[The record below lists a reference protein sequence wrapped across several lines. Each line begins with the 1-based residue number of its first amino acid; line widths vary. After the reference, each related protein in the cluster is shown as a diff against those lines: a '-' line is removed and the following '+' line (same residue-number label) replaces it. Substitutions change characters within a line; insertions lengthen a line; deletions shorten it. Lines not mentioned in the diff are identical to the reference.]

1 MDNSLGLCAC
11 CHVLLPVLLSSSI
24 TAACHCRSGLSMTVL
39 LLPSSYQVPGL
50 LSHLG
55 LTTISWGNSIFT
67 FNLQTREPK
76 LTKWLTGS
84 EVSQMIGRAK
94 RARREPDA
102 RTRASLSDTLPTS
115 SPITEM
121 DRTIFVLLA
130 SKDGLNAIEWNNW
143 RGRKKMK
150 KVGDSKEKHCH

>member
-11 CHVLLPVLLSSSI
+11 CHVLPLLLPSSI
-24 TAACHCRSGLSMTVL
+24 IAACHCRSGLSMTVL
-39 LLPSSYQVPGL
+39 LLPSSYPVPGL

-55 LTTISWGNSIFT
+55 LATIPWGNFIFT
-67 FNLQTREPK
+67 LNLQTREPK
-76 LTKWLTGS
+76 LTKWLTVS

-94 RARREPDA
+94 RERREPDA

-115 SPITEM
+115 SAIREM

-130 SKDGLNAIEWNNW
+130 SKDGLSAIEWNNW